1 MEERAERW
9 YVRIDDGSVY
19 GPADSVTLRK
29 WAREGRVE
37 PTSHVS
43 IDRAKWIPAPLIP
56 ELDMKWIV
64 ETELGKLFGP
74 FHHDVVSRLI
84 NEKLVPPTA
93 RIFRLYD
100 GEQEKGAVAVIEPK
114 RVAAPTIVTRKK
126 SIFSGVEAGKLAA
139 LEMAARQEMARARK
153 QGVTFGIF
161 GSAKK

>member
-43 IDRAKWIPAPLIP
+43 SDREKWIPAPLMP

-84 NEKLVPPTA
+84 NEKRVPPTA

-100 GEQEKGAVAVIEPK
+100 GEQETGAVAVVEPK
-114 RVAAPTIVTRKK
+114 PVAPPAVFTKKK
-126 SIFSGVEAGKLAA
+126 SIFSGVDVRKLAA
-139 LEMAARQEMARARK
+139 LEAAARKEMAMAQKR
-153 QGVTFGIF
+153 GLSIDLFG
-161 GSAKK
+161 GKKK

>member
-1 MEERAERW
+1 MVERAEW
-9 YVRIDDGSVY
+9 YVKTDDGNVY
-19 GPADSVTLRK
+19 GPAGLEKLVQ
-29 WAREGRVE
+29 WAKDGRIE
-37 PTSHVS
+37 PTSFLSV
-43 IDRAKWIPAPLIP
+43 DRERWSPAPLMP

-84 NEKLVPPTA
+84 NEKRVPPTA

-100 GEQEKGAVAVIEPK
+100 GEQEKGAVAVVEPK
-114 RVAAPTIVTRKK
+114 RVAAATVVTRKK
-126 SIFSGVEAGKLAA
+126 SIFSGVEVGKLAA
-139 LEMAARQEMARARK
+139 LEAAARQEMERARR